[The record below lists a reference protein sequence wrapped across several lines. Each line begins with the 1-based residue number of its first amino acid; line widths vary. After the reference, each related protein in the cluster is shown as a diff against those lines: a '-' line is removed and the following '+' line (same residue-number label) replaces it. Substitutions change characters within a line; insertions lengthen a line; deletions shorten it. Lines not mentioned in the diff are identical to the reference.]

1 MKKKLYLHVRM
12 DEETMQILKHAATQ
26 NANGNVSDYIRNLI
40 RKDNRKMT
48 DELASAIHGLEH
60 QMIRIGNNINQ
71 IARSAN
77 AGLMTPAQK
86 DRLMDEMS
94 EVRLRTEQL
103 ITEILFMRGGG

>member
-1 MKKKLYLHVRM
+1 MKKELYLHVRM
-12 DEETMQILKHAATQ
+12 DEETMQILKNAAAQ

-40 RKDNRKMT
+40 RKDSRQMT
-48 DELASAIHGLEH
+48 DDLAVGIHGLEH

-77 AGLMTPAQK
+77 AGLMTPAQRE
-86 DRLMDEMS
+86 RLMDEMH

-103 ITEILFMRGGG
+103 ITEILLMRGGS